1 MDYLQQ
7 SIVFKIKKV
16 MRYISLYGLS
26 RTYMKV
32 LGQLH
37 TRKEY
42 KILPENNSKN
52 KGGERLGLI
61 GCGNYAFTTIGY
73 FLKKRFGRIIAVCM
87 DVDINKAAS
96 MSDFYKIPVYT
107 TKTDDIMNNDNV
119 EMVYIASYHSSHA
132 EYAIQAL
139 QKGKH
144 VYIEKPHVVS
154 MEQLVRLVNTMET
167 TRGKVFLGFNRPF
180 SRFGKTISDFLE
192 KETGPGIY
200 NWFIAGHDLEP
211 DHWYHRKEEGGRIL
225 GNLCHWTDFVLR
237 LVPACEA
244 FPIKIIPARADKSD
258 TDVAV
263 SFVFNDNTVAVISFS
278 AKGHAF
284 EGVKER
290 FTAYKGNTMIAM
302 DDFKTME
309 INVINKKKTFKNF
322 YRDHGHSKSIVAAAD
337 NVFGELPYNREK
349 AIAHIWNTGL
359 LFLETKRALETQ
371 ETITIY
377 SYEDHKSKRNE
388 NTHSE
393 KSTNHSKESFT
404 TSDVLQIP
412 SVNFNSMFS
421 EIPAVQRFQLIQWN
435 LNEVEIRIK
444 SQDLNEYEKDK
455 ILNELTLRLGHKMKI
470 KLTINKKFE
479 RNPEGKRRPVI
490 SHVRTGERIETSP
503 SV

>member
-1 MDYLQQ
+1 MDYLEQ
-7 SIVFKIKKV
+7 SIAFKIKKV

-42 KILPENNSKN
+42 RILPENNSKN
-52 KGGERLGLI
+52 MGGERLGLI

-107 TKTDDIMNNDNV
+107 TKTDDIMNSDSV

-139 QKGKH
+139 EKGKH

-154 MEQLVRLVNTMET
+154 MEQLVRLVKTMET
-167 TRGKVFLGFNRPF
+167 TKGKVFLGFNRPF
-180 SRFGKTISDFLE
+180 SRFGKAIRNVLD

-237 LVPACEA
+237 LVPASEA
-244 FPIKIIPARADKSD
+244 FPIKIIPARGAKSD

-337 NVFGELPYNREK
+337 NVFGDLPYNREK

-359 LFLETKRALETQ
+359 LFLETKRALEMQ
-371 ETITIY
+371 ETIIIH
-377 SYEDHKSKRNE
+377 SYNDYKSKQHERMPEADIINKGDDSIIS
-388 NTHSE
+388 SE
-393 KSTNHSKESFT
+393 G
-404 TSDVLQIP
+404 LQIP
-412 SVNFNSMFS
+412 SVNFFSMFS
-421 EIPAVQRFQLIQWN
+421 EIPAVQKFQLIQWN
-435 LNEVEIRIK
+435 QNEVEIRIK
-444 SQDLNEYEKDK
+444 SQILEENEKVQ
-455 ILNELTLRLGHKMKI
+455 ILSELKLHLGVRMKI
-470 KLTINKKFE
+470 KLTINKEFE
-479 RNPEGKRRPVI
+479 HNPKGKHRPVI
-490 SHVRTGERIETSP
+490 SHIRTGERIETSIT
-503 SV
+503 V